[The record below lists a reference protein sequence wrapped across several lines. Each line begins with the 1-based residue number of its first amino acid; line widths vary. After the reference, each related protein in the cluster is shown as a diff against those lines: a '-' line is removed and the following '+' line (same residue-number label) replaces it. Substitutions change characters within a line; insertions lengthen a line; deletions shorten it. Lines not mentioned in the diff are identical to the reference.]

1 MNNTVSR
8 FKFKLIITL
17 LFSYGS
23 GQQRIDDNKKCRQ
36 IAGNFD
42 CHANVAVQRGVHRP
56 MEHIQVS
63 GLHWRYG
70 ASLGGPLCDAYNP
83 TLGLFSRTCLH
94 RMSDDNQTRPKH
106 TTQRP
111 NKHHHH
117 GSGAATP
124 QVVWIWWTHSAW
136 GVGGLVHDFSKDT
149 IKAI

>member
-1 MNNTVSR
+1 MVVGNNESMTT
-8 FKFKLIITL
+8 KNAGKLLAI
-17 LFSYGS
+17 S
-23 GQQRIDDNKKCRQ
+23 
-36 IAGNFD
+36 IAM
-42 CHANVAVQRGVHRP
+42 P
-56 MEHIQVS
+56 MWQYNAGCIAQWSTSSQVS

-124 QVVWIWWTHSAW
+124 QAAWI
-136 GVGGLVHDFSKDT
+136 
-149 IKAI
+149 

>member
-17 LFSYGS
+17 LCSYGS

-56 MEHIQVS
+56 IQVS

-124 QVVWIWWTHSAW
+124 QVAWI
-136 GVGGLVHDFSKDT
+136 
-149 IKAI
+149 